1 MIEIFS
7 HPLVSLVLI
16 IVSIF
21 IAIKSADYLV
31 EGASSIAKTTGLS
44 DLSIGL
50 TIVAFGSS
58 LPELFITLGASF
70 LYSIDPS
77 GHDSS
82 PGLAMGTI
90 IGSNNFNTMFVL
102 GIAGFI
108 HPLNCKK
115 PAVWRGIPIS
125 MAITILFYI
134 LVNDQM
140 LFGRETNRLAT
151 IDALILLVGFFGFF
165 YFLYKNSL
173 KEENTREAFPIIN
186 VVPSS
191 KAFIFIAVSILGLT
205 VATALIM
212 TNISAIGKAA
222 NLSPEFLGLTLLAF
236 GTSLPELS
244 TAAVA
249 SFRRKADFA
258 MGGVIGSN
266 IFNLL
271 FILPLGALIKP
282 IPFNAKLDLDLY
294 VLMGG
299 TALLFLSMF
308 TGKKKK
314 LDQWEAFLLLAGF
327 FAYIIYIIFR
337 DTTPGINS

>member
-1 MIEIFS
+1 MTEIFS

-16 IVSIF
+16 LVSIF

-31 EGASSIAKTTGLS
+31 EGASSIAKSTGLS

-70 LYSIDPS
+70 FYMVDPEAYA
-77 GHDSS
+77 SS
-82 PGLAMGTI
+82 PGISMGTI

-115 PAVWRGIPIS
+115 PAVWREIPIS

-151 IDALILLVGFFGFF
+151 VDAILLLVGFFVFF
-165 YFLYKNSL
+165 YFLFKNSQQ
-173 KEENTREAFPIIN
+173 EENTREAFPILN
-186 VVPSS
+186 VMSAG
-191 KAFIFIAVSILGLT
+191 KAYTYILISIVGLT
-205 VATALIM
+205 VATVLIM
-212 TNISAIGKAA
+212 FNINSIGKAA

-282 IPFNAKLDLDLY
+282 IPFNAKLDFDLY